1 MSTSQNQG
9 LPSWLLYGVPGAL
22 IVLACV
28 LYVYLNAGDPPPEHN
43 KPAAASS
50 STVFG
55 PGALGTGDSAESL
68 NKQQEP
74 VKPLLTP
81 PNGLMASP
89 DGQLQVNSSLRDVCD
104 FFLLQQAGSNQAAA
118 LQAHL
123 KEKLPPRA
131 AAQAQEIASHYQSY
145 MQAHDALLASQNLAT
160 HDAERIA
167 NWREQRDR
175 LRLGMLGEAVVQ
187 AWYPDEDNRFA
198 QAIEQLRE
206 RGANVT
212 QTLATGGHNLSGQ
225 EQDDNQMLDT
235 IADETKS
242 YSARRQ
248 EELAWAEHFQTYV
261 TAATQIKQQPG
272 LSFMEKEN
280 QLRAELVK
288 LFPSERQR
296 QRARDMGP

>member
-1 MSTSQNQG
+1 MHTSQNQG

-22 IVLACV
+22 IVLVCA
-28 LYVYLNAGDPPPEHN
+28 LYVYFNAGDPPPEHN

-55 PGALGTGDSAESL
+55 PGALGTGDSGESL
-68 NKQQEP
+68 NKQQET
-74 VKPLLTP
+74 VKPLLAP

-104 FFLLQQAGSNQAAA
+104 FFLLQQAGGNQAAA
-118 LQAHL
+118 LQAYL
-123 KEKLPPRA
+123 KEKLPPQA

-145 MQAHDALLASQNLAT
+145 MQAHDAMLASQNLAT

-175 LRLGMLGEAVVQ
+175 LRLGMLGETVVQ

-261 TAATQIKQQPG
+261 TAATQIRQQPG

-280 QLRAELVK
+280 QLRVELVK
-288 LFPSERQR
+288 LFPNERQR